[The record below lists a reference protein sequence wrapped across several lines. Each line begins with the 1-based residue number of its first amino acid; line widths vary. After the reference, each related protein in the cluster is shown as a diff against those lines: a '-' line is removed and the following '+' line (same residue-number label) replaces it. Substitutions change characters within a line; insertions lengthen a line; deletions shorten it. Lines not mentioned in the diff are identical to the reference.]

1 MTPSEFGVLTRDKLD
16 QLDRKAG
23 RLGRKE
29 LAELE
34 RIGREAV
41 VRERATRAAQG
52 A

>member
-16 QLDRKAG
+16 QLDHQAG
-23 RLGRKE
+23 RPTRKE

-34 RIGREAV
+34 RAGREAV
-41 VRERATRAAQG
+41 ERERAARAARE